1 VPGGEDHSEHLGI
14 LSGNG
19 AATGCTI
26 IDRVLYLTRF
36 FGRLRAST
44 VIFFLAPVL
53 AQTGAV
59 QPPKAGRATIMPAG
73 EVKAGMKATAWT
85 VFEGSKPTAVPIEI
99 LGVLKNAW
107 GPRQDIIL
115 GKMGGRAERTNVAGG
130 MSGSPV
136 YVDGKL
142 IGAVSLRMS
151 VFSPDAICGITP
163 IEQMIEI
170 GDFDTTRPVAPKAPN
185 QRADWRAVPVPG
197 EFASAAG
204 TLQWIDTPMVLSGFH
219 ESTLREF
226 GPLFQQMGVQVAQG
240 GAGSSLR
247 GSALSPGWK
256 TALQP
261 GEAVSGVLVSGDL
274 SISAMGTV
282 TYNDGKRVLAFGHP
296 FLNLGPIDMP
306 MAQSEVVLTLAS
318 SFAPNKMGNA
328 TEIVGTLKQDR
339 HSGISGVLGE
349 AAPMIPVRLKV
360 RSFDDENKVI
370 KERDLKF
377 DVFVQQKWTPFLMM
391 LTLFNGI
398 QGLNEFADDVTYR
411 MSGNVEMEGAPKL
424 TLSTMAAPG
433 EIPVPPP
440 MVLAGWWADKFNKLF
455 LNSVNSP
462 KLRSVD
468 ATVDLLPQ
476 RRAASIETA
485 WTAEP
490 EVEPGAEVPVRVF
503 LRPYR
508 GERIER
514 EIRIRIP
521 EGFPKG
527 DHRILLSDADTLNRM
542 QSVALLASRFPD
554 LNQTVSML
562 NKERSN
568 NRLYASLIQNTP
580 TVYYQDKTM
589 PSLPASVA
597 NVMANGRAATR
608 PLVATPEST
617 REVASVPF
625 DLLITGGYSLR
636 IKVK

>member
-1 VPGGEDHSEHLGI
+1 MSILG
-14 LSGNG
+14 LS
-19 AATGCTI
+19 
-26 IDRVLYLTRF
+26 
-36 FGRLRAST
+36 
-44 VIFFLAPVL
+44 LAM
-53 AQTGAV
+53 AQPSAGTA
-59 QPPKAGRATIMPAG
+59 PKAGPVTVMPAAQ
-73 EVKAGMKATAWT
+73 VKAGMKATAWT
-85 VFEGSKPTAVPIEI
+85 VFEGAQPIAVPIEI

-107 GPRQDIIL
+107 GPRQDIII

-170 GDFDTTRPVAPKAPN
+170 NDFDATKPVAAKAPN
-185 QRADWRAVPVPG
+185 QRAEWRQVPVPG
-197 EFASAAG
+197 EFTSAAG
-204 TLQWIDTPMVLSGFH
+204 MLQWIDTPLVMSGFS
-219 ESTLREF
+219 ETTLREF

-240 GAGSSLR
+240 GAGSLLR
-247 GSALSPGWK
+247 GAALAPNWRS
-256 TALQP
+256 ALQP
-261 GEAVSGVLVSGDL
+261 GEAISGVLVSGDL

-306 MAQSEVVLTLAS
+306 MARSEVVLTLAS

-328 TEIVGTLKQDR
+328 TDIVGTLKQDR
-339 HSGISGVLGE
+339 HSGISGLLGE
-349 AAPMIPVRLKV
+349 RAPMIPVRMKV
-360 RSFDDENKVI
+360 RSFDDGNKVI
-370 KERDLKF
+370 KERELKF

-411 MSGNVEMEGAPKL
+411 MSGDVELEGAPKIS
-424 TLSTMAAPG
+424 LSTMAAPS
-433 EIPVPPP
+433 EIPIPPP
-440 MVLAGWWADKFNKLF
+440 MALAGWWAEKFNRLF
-455 LNSVNSP
+455 LNSVDSP
-462 KLRSVD
+462 KLRSVE

-490 EVEPGAEVPVRVF
+490 EVEAGAEVPVRVF
-503 LRPYR
+503 LRPFR
-508 GERIER
+508 GNRIER
-514 EIRIRIP
+514 EIRVKIP
-521 EGFPKG
+521 DGFPKG

-542 QSVALLASRFPD
+542 QNVALMTSRFLD
-554 LNQTVSML
+554 VNQTVSL
-562 NKERSN
+562 INKERSN
-568 NRLYASLIQNTP
+568 NRLYASLVQSAP
-580 TVYYQDKTM
+580 TIYYEDKTM

-608 PLVATPEST
+608 PLVATPESAH
-617 REVASVPF
+617 ELASVPF

>member
-1 VPGGEDHSEHLGI
+1 MYPTRHLGR
-14 LSGNG
+14 LCAS
-19 AATGCTI
+19 
-26 IDRVLYLTRF
+26 VLFSCLC
-36 FGRLRAST
+36 
-44 VIFFLAPVL
+44 PVF
-53 AQTGAV
+53 AQTPAV
-59 QPPKAGRATIMPAG
+59 ERPKAGPVNILSAG
-73 EVKAGMKATAWT
+73 DVKAGMKATAWT

-170 GDFDTTRPVAPKAPN
+170 NDFDASRPPAAKVPN
-185 QRADWRAVPVPG
+185 ERAAWKSVPVSG

-204 TLQWIDTPMVLSGFH
+204 MLQWIDTPLVMSGFH

-226 GPLFQQMGVQVAQG
+226 APLFQQMGVQVAQG
-240 GAGSSLR
+240 GAGSALR
-247 GSALSPGWK
+247 GSALSPNWK
-256 TALQP
+256 AALQP
-261 GEAVSGVLVSGDL
+261 GDAVSGVLVSGDL

-349 AAPMIPVRLKV
+349 TAPMIPVRMKV
-360 RSFDDENKVI
+360 RSFDDSNKVI
-370 KERDLKF
+370 KERELKF

-398 QGLNEFADDVTYR
+398 QGLNEFADNVTYR
-411 MSGNVEMEGAPKL
+411 MSGHVQMDGAPNIS
-424 TLSTMAAPG
+424 LSTMAAPG
-433 EIPVPPP
+433 EIPIPAP
-440 MVLAGWWADKFNKLF
+440 MVLAGWWAEKFNRLF

-462 KLRSVD
+462 KLRAVD

-476 RRAASIETA
+476 RRAAAIETA
-485 WTAEP
+485 WTPEP
-490 EVEPGAEVPVRVF
+490 EVEAGAEVPVRVY

-508 GERIER
+508 GPRIER
-514 EIRIRIP
+514 EIRVRIP

-527 DHRILLSDADTLNRM
+527 NHRILLSDADTLNRM
-542 QSVALLASRFPD
+542 QSVALLTSRFLD
-554 LNQTVSML
+554 LPQTVSL
-562 NKERSN
+562 INKERSN
-568 NRLYASLIQNTP
+568 NRLYASLIQSAP
-580 TVYYQDKTM
+580 TVYFEDKTM

-608 PLVATPEST
+608 MLVASPEST
-617 REVASVPF
+617 RELASEPF

>member
-1 VPGGEDHSEHLGI
+1 MSILG
-14 LSGNG
+14 LSMAMAQPS
-19 AATGCTI
+19 AAT
-26 IDRVLYLTRF
+26 
-36 FGRLRAST
+36 A
-44 VIFFLAPVL
+44 
-53 AQTGAV
+53 
-59 QPPKAGRATIMPAG
+59 PKAGPVTVMPAAQ
-73 EVKAGMKATAWT
+73 VKAGMKATAWT
-85 VFEGSKPTAVPIEI
+85 VFEGSQAIAVPIEI

-107 GPRQDIIL
+107 GPRQDIII

-136 YVDGKL
+136 YVDGRL

-170 GDFDTTRPVAPKAPN
+170 NDFDATKPPSAKAPT
-185 QRADWRAVPVPG
+185 QRAEWRQVAVPG

-204 TLQWIDTPMVLSGFH
+204 MLQWIDTPLVMSGFS
-219 ESTLREF
+219 ETTLREF
-226 GPLFQQMGVQVAQG
+226 SPLFQQMGVQVAQG

-247 GSALSPGWK
+247 GAALAPNWK
-256 TALQP
+256 SALQP
-261 GEAVSGVLVSGDL
+261 GEAISGVLVSGDL

-306 MAQSEVVLTLAS
+306 MAKSEVVLTLAS

-349 AAPMIPVRLKV
+349 AAPMIPVRMKV
-360 RSFDDENKVI
+360 RSFDDGNKVI
-370 KERDLKF
+370 KERELKF

-411 MSGNVEMEGAPKL
+411 MSGNVELEGSPKIS
-424 TLSTMAAPG
+424 LSTMAAPS
-433 EIPVPPP
+433 EIPIPPP
-440 MVLAGWWADKFNKLF
+440 MVLAGWWADKFNRLF
-455 LNSVNSP
+455 LNSVDSP

-468 ATVDLLPQ
+468 AVVDLLPQ
-476 RRAASIETA
+476 RRSASIETA

-490 EVEPGAEVPVRVF
+490 EVEAGAEVPVRVF
-503 LRPYR
+503 LRPFR
-508 GERIER
+508 GSRIER
-514 EIRIRIP
+514 EMRVKIP

-542 QSVALLASRFPD
+542 QNVALMTSRFLD
-554 LNQTVSML
+554 VNQTVSL
-562 NKERSN
+562 INKERAN
-568 NRLYASLIQNTP
+568 NRLYASLVQSTP
-580 TVYYQDKTM
+580 TIYYEDKTM

-608 PLVATPEST
+608 PLMATPESAH
-617 REVASVPF
+617 ELASVPF